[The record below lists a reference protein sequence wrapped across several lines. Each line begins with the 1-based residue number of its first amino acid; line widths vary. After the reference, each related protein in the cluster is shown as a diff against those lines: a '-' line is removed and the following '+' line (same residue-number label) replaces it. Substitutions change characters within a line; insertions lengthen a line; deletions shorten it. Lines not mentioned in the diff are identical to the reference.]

1 MLVSSMPAP
10 VVKPAAKRN
19 VRRETWCG
27 PAMRKSMARQSFGF
41 HKLLRPLPQTVQQVR
56 QLNESQEDERL
67 VPVVP
72 ALAKCEDDSLIS
84 VSSEGFDNTP
94 NRYKSFKSYL

>member
-1 MLVSSMPAP
+1 
-10 VVKPAAKRN
+10 
-19 VRRETWCG
+19 
-27 PAMRKSMARQSFGF
+27 MARQSFGF

-56 QLNESQEDERL
+56 QLNESQEDER
-67 VPVVP
+67 P
-72 ALAKCEDDSLIS
+72 ALANCEDDSFIS

>member
-1 MLVSSMPAP
+1 
-10 VVKPAAKRN
+10 
-19 VRRETWCG
+19 
-27 PAMRKSMARQSFGF
+27 MARQSFGF

-67 VPVVP
+67 VR

-94 NRYKSFKSYL
+94 NRYKSYTGFSVFRNYVTTNSNSCIFRKRCWLGCVSHSKCHM

>member
-1 MLVSSMPAP
+1 
-10 VVKPAAKRN
+10 
-19 VRRETWCG
+19 
-27 PAMRKSMARQSFGF
+27 MARQSFGF

-56 QLNESQEDERL
+56 QLNESQDDERL
-67 VPVVP
+67 VS

-94 NRYKSFKSYL
+94 NRYKS